1 MANRS
6 IAHQL
11 LGDAADED
19 GSWIVVYDFI
29 EHKPNPNFW
38 VNLKRI
44 SDSRGGGLIQ
54 YSVYRTESRSEA
66 QAVRRLVTHYGGEAR
81 VFRCVESNL

>member
-1 MANRS
+1 MVNRS

-11 LGDAADED
+11 LGDGADED
-19 GSWIVVYDFI
+19 GIWIIVYDFI

-54 YSVYRTESRSEA
+54 YSVYRAESLREA
-66 QAVRRLVTHYGGEAR
+66 HAVKELAIHYGGEAR
-81 VFRCVESNL
+81 LFRCVETNL

>member
-1 MANRS
+1 MVNRS
-6 IAHQL
+6 IAHRL
-11 LGDAADED
+11 LGDEPDED
-19 GSWIVVYDFI
+19 GSWIIVYDFI
-29 EHKPNPNFW
+29 EHKPSPNFW

-66 QAVRRLVTHYGGEAR
+66 QAVQRLVNHYGGEPR
-81 VFRCVESNL
+81 MFRCVETNL